1 MAAIHLQT
9 LPDREEQLHLMQED
23 ARYDVADDGDK
34 DHTCIPDP
42 SVFTDIASRPAPPKI
57 PKVFVSNDCTF
68 NCAYCGCRCSNE
80 RRHRYSHEPRE
91 MAEMAVSEAVK
102 NGHGIFVTSAIC
114 RNADYTEE
122 RIVATLQYMR
132 EELHYPGFIHAKV
145 MPGTDPA
152 LIEQAGR
159 YANRLSVNIEVAR
172 ASGYE
177 RIAKQ
182 KNRDNILT
190 PMRQISALIRRKKA
204 EAGRSRSPF
213 ATSQT
218 TQLMPGSTQE
228 DDHTILTLSEALY
241 RTYRL
246 SRVYY
251 SPFQYRHPAK
261 GYDLDPVST
270 PSWRTRRLYQ
280 ADRLL
285 QLYGFTPEEIVPASA
300 PLLEEELDPKL
311 SWAMRNI
318 HLFPVEVNSADY
330 DTLLR
335 IPGIG
340 IVYAKKILRARR
352 YCTITHDVLRKI
364 GVSLKRSVYFITCN
378 GKYEGGAAT
387 DRPDSLRR
395 LLATPSTPVYEQLS
409 F

>member
-1 MAAIHLQT
+1 
-9 LPDREEQLHLMQED
+9 
-23 ARYDVADDGDK
+23 
-34 DHTCIPDP
+34 
-42 SVFTDIASRPAPPKI
+42 
-57 PKVFVSNDCTF
+57 
-68 NCAYCGCRCSNE
+68 
-80 RRHRYSHEPRE
+80 
-91 MAEMAVSEAVK
+91 
-102 NGHGIFVTSAIC
+102 
-114 RNADYTEE
+114 
-122 RIVATLQYMR
+122 
-132 EELHYPGFIHAKV
+132 
-145 MPGTDPA
+145 
-152 LIEQAGR
+152 
-159 YANRLSVNIEVAR
+159 
-172 ASGYE
+172 
-177 RIAKQ
+177 
-182 KNRDNILT
+182 
-190 PMRQISALIRRKKA
+190 
-204 EAGRSRSPF
+204 
-213 ATSQT
+213 
-218 TQLMPGSTQE
+218 MPGSTQE
-228 DDHTILTLSEALY
+228 DDRTILTLSEALY

-378 GKYEGGAAT
+378 GKMQGGAAT

>member
-1 MAAIHLQT
+1 
-9 LPDREEQLHLMQED
+9 
-23 ARYDVADDGDK
+23 
-34 DHTCIPDP
+34 
-42 SVFTDIASRPAPPKI
+42 
-57 PKVFVSNDCTF
+57 
-68 NCAYCGCRCSNE
+68 
-80 RRHRYSHEPRE
+80 

-228 DDHTILTLSEALY
+228 DDRTILTLSEALY

-364 GVSLKRSVYFITCN
+364 GVSLKRL
-378 GKYEGGAAT
+378 
-387 DRPDSLRR
+387 SLIHI
-395 LLATPSTPVYEQLS
+395 
-409 F
+409 

>member
-182 KNRDNILT
+182 KNRDNIIT

-228 DDHTILTLSEALY
+228 DDRTILTLSEALY

-251 SPFQYRHPAK
+251 SPFQ
-261 GYDLDPVST
+261 
-270 PSWRTRRLYQ
+270 
-280 ADRLL
+280 
-285 QLYGFTPEEIVPASA
+285 
-300 PLLEEELDPKL
+300 
-311 SWAMRNI
+311 
-318 HLFPVEVNSADY
+318 
-330 DTLLR
+330 
-335 IPGIG
+335 
-340 IVYAKKILRARR
+340 
-352 YCTITHDVLRKI
+352 
-364 GVSLKRSVYFITCN
+364 
-378 GKYEGGAAT
+378 
-387 DRPDSLRR
+387 
-395 LLATPSTPVYEQLS
+395 
-409 F
+409 

>member
-190 PMRQISALIRRKKA
+190 PMWQISALIRRKKA

-228 DDHTILTLSEALY
+228 DDRTILTLSEALY

-395 LLATPSTPVYEQLS
+395 LLTTPSTPVYEQLS